1 MIAMTT
7 TPQNNSVKPNRVSA
21 GCSAPTT
28 VACESLCHPPRMS
41 SSCIFCRIAAGEI
54 PASFVLKEEQ
64 VCAFLDT
71 RPVFK
76 GHVLVIPTD
85 HLASLNDAK
94 DPRLLGGLLAFAR
107 EVARAEGIAE
117 RGYRVVVNT
126 NPDGGQTV
134 FHLHLHLLGGRP
146 MKWPPG

>member
-1 MIAMTT
+1 M
-7 TPQNNSVKPNRVSA
+7 P
-21 GCSAPTT
+21 G
-28 VACESLCHPPRMS
+28 ACV
-41 SSCIFCRIAAGEI
+41 FCKIAAGEI
-54 PASFVLKEEQ
+54 PATMVKGGDGML
-64 VCAFLDT
+64 AFRDLNPQAPT
-71 RPVFK
+71 
-76 GHVLVIPTD
+76 HVLVIPTD

>member
-1 MIAMTT
+1 M
-7 TPQNNSVKPNRVSA
+7 P
-21 GCSAPTT
+21 G
-28 VACESLCHPPRMS
+28 ACV
-41 SSCIFCRIAAGEI
+41 FCKIAAGEI
-54 PASFVLKEEQ
+54 PATVVKRADGML
-64 VCAFLDT
+64 AFRDLNPQAPT
-71 RPVFK
+71 
-76 GHVLVIPTD
+76 HVLVIPTD

-94 DPRLLGGLLAFAR
+94 NPQLLGGLLAFAR